1 MQLPRT
7 FDQES
12 VLLMSRVCY
21 DAWWELKTTVPYPS
35 LAAEH
40 AARDLLALSVMQ
52 AVSRGERNPGK
63 LRKIALGS
71 GRAAVARSAADG
83 VAPSA
88 SNVAQEKTRRLV
100 RA

>member
-12 VLLMSRVCY
+12 VLLMARVCY
-21 DAWWELKTTVPYPS
+21 DAWWELKTSVPYAS

-52 AVSRGERNPGK
+52 AVSRGERDPDT

-71 GRAAVARSAADG
+71 GRDAVARSAPDS

-88 SNVAQEKTRRLV
+88 PNVAQEKTLRLV

>member
-1 MQLPRT
+1 MPLPRN
-7 FDQES
+7 FDPES

-21 DAWWELKTTVPYPS
+21 DAWWELKTSVPYAS

-52 AVSRGERNPGK
+52 AVTRGERDADT
-63 LRKIALGS
+63 LREIALGC
-71 GRAAVARSAADG
+71 GRDPAVRGPQDG
-83 VAPSA
+83 
-88 SNVAQEKTRRLV
+88 AQATTKLLV

>member
-21 DAWWELKTTVPYPS
+21 DAWWELKTSVPYAS
-35 LAAEH
+35 RAAEH

-52 AVSRGERNPGK
+52 AVGRGERDPDK
-63 LRKIALGS
+63 LREIALRC
-71 GRAAVARSAADG
+71 GRDAG
-83 VAPSA
+83 APRGRD
-88 SNVAQEKTRRLV
+88 VAQEKTLRLV

>member
-7 FDQES
+7 FDRES

-21 DAWWELKTTVPYPS
+21 DAWWELKTSVPFAS

-40 AARDLLALSVMQ
+40 AARNLLALSVMH
-52 AVSRGERNPGK
+52 AVSRGERDPDA

-71 GRAAVARSAADG
+71 GRDAVARSVADG
-83 VAPSA
+83 ISPSA

>member
-12 VLLMSRVCY
+12 VLLMARVCY
-21 DAWWELKTTVPYPS
+21 DAWWELKTSVPYAS
-35 LAAEH
+35 LADEH

-52 AVSRGERNPGK
+52 AVSRDERDPDT
-63 LRKIALGS
+63 LRKIALES
-71 GRAAVARSAADG
+71 GRDLAERDVRDG
-83 VAPSA
+83 
-88 SNVAQEKTRRLV
+88 AQEKTLRLV

>member
-21 DAWWELKTTVPYPS
+21 DAWWELKTSVPYAS

-52 AVSRGERNPGK
+52 AVGRGERDPRV

-71 GRAAVARSAADG
+71 GRNAVTRSAPDG
-83 VAPSA
+83 ISPSA
-88 SNVAQEKTRRLV
+88 SNVAQEKTLLLV